1 MDEQHSHTKL
11 KRSMTAG
18 QMEMISLGGAI
29 GVGLFMGSQ
38 STIKWTGPSVMLAY
52 ALVGLVLYIVMRA
65 LGEMIYINPG
75 TGSFADYATEYV
87 HPLAG
92 YIAKW
97 ANVFEYIVVG
107 MSEVI
112 ASTEYLQYWWPKAP
126 TWIAGIVIIIL
137 LVLANLASAKA
148 YGTLEFWFAMIK
160 VVTIIFMIILGLLI
174 IFFGVGNHGHPVGLS
189 NLWSHGGF
197 FTGGVKGFFFS
208 MSIIVGSYEGI
219 ELLGISAG
227 EVANPQQAIIKSV
240 KSVLF
245 RILIFYIGAIFVI
258 VTIYPWNK
266 LGSIGSPFVQT
277 FAKLGITAAAS
288 IINFVVLTAALSGAN
303 SGIYSS
309 SRMLWKLAK
318 EGDAPKVFAHLSK
331 RIVPNAAILGI
342 SGGILI
348 GFILDMVATKINKST
363 SNMFVVVFSSSV
375 LPGMIPWFVILLAE
389 MRFRKNNPDLMKDH
403 PFKLPLYPFSNYFAF
418 AMLIVIVIF
427 MFINPD
433 TRVSVIVG
441 AVVLLVAMAV
451 YIHRWGLSNTPHSA
465 ELTAEVAKENK
476 KNQPHQK

>member
-1 MDEQHSHTKL
+1 MKKSAPEL
-11 KRSMTAG
+11 NRSMTAG

-29 GVGLFMGSQ
+29 GVGLFMGST
-38 STIKWTGPSVMLAY
+38 STIKWTGPSVILAY
-52 ALVGLVLYIVMRA
+52 AFVGLILYIVMRA

-87 HPLAG
+87 HPVAG
-92 YIAKW
+92 YLAKW

-107 MSEVI
+107 MSEVV
-112 ASTEYLQYWWPKAP
+112 AATEYLKYWWPHLH
-126 TWIAGIVIIIL
+126 TWVVGVVIIIF

-148 YGTLEFWFAMIK
+148 YGSLEFWFAMIK
-160 VVTIIFMIILGLLI
+160 VITIIFMILLGFMI
-174 IFFGVGNHGHPVGLS
+174 IFFGFGNGGHPTGFS

-197 FTGGVKGFFFS
+197 FTGGWSGFFFS

-227 EVANPQQAIIKSV
+227 EVANPQKAIVKSV

-245 RILIFYIGAIFVI
+245 RILIFYVGAIFVI
-258 VTIYPWNK
+258 VTIYPWNE
-266 LGSIGSPFVQT
+266 LSSVGSPFVST
-277 FAKLGITAAAS
+277 FAKVGITAAAS

-309 SRMLWKLAK
+309 SRMLFKLSH
-318 EGDAPKVFAHLSK
+318 EGDAPKIFGRLSK
-331 RIVPNAAILGI
+331 RIVPDAAILGI

-348 GFILDMVATKINKST
+348 GFIIDMISATYNHST
-363 SNMFVVVFSSSV
+363 ADMFVVVFSSSV

-389 MRFRKNNPDLMKDH
+389 LRFRRNNKDLMVDH

-418 AMLIVIVIF
+418 LMLIVIVIF

-441 AVVLLVAMAV
+441 AAVLILAVAV
-451 YIHRWGLSNTPHSA
+451 YLVRHGF
-465 ELTAEVAKENK
+465 
-476 KNQPHQK
+476 KNEKA